1 MLRIIIYAF
10 PMFVNLILGG
20 MFFIVAILLSQAHY
34 SPLVITG
41 AVYVWALVYCIA
53 SPIMGRITTPANA
66 ARLIMFGGVG
76 IGLGSLGFLLSQY
89 VVIQFILIGIIGVSS
104 AMYCTPFQVFM
115 KAIEPDQNAGVVR
128 STALYTASWSFG
140 MATGPLIF
148 GLFDWH
154 YGFILNSFL
163 GFLMAASVWFIDSHH
178 QKNPVR
184 HRNTPPASSEADY
197 SRMPDLAW
205 LGWIIAGCGTI
216 AVCLVRTLIPY
227 QGTLLDFSKAEIGI
241 ILAVVSYV
249 QGITALCL
257 LRGKYW
263 MYRPVPILL
272 AGIAGALALV
282 LFGLGEIPAWF
293 YIGAVLYGIFS
304 GCCYFYLVFH
314 SLVHPTRSSR
324 YIAVN
329 ETLVGI
335 TSILGS
341 IAGGL
346 LSGISGNASLTFL
359 LAAGMF
365 VLMAL
370 FSARAFQVSRK
381 RILPAAAP
389 RS

>member
-10 PMFVNLILGG
+10 PVFVNLILGG
-20 MFFIVAILLSQAHY
+20 MFFIIAFLLSQAQY
-34 SPLVITG
+34 SPFVITG
-41 AVYVWALVYCIA
+41 AVYVWALIYCIA
-53 SPIMGRITTPANA
+53 SPIMGKITTPANA
-66 ARLIMFGGVG
+66 GRLIMLGGIG
-76 IGLGSLGFLLSQY
+76 IGLGSLGFLLFQH
-89 VVIQFILIGIIGVSS
+89 VIGQFILIGIIGVAS

-115 KAIEPDQNAGVVR
+115 KALEPDQNAGVVR

-148 GLFDWH
+148 GLFNWR
-154 YGFILNSFL
+154 YGFLLNAFL
-163 GFLMAASVWFIDSHH
+163 GFLMAAAIWFIDSHH
-178 QKNPVR
+178 RKNPVR
-184 HRNTPPASSEADY
+184 HRDTPPTSDETDY

-257 LRGKYW
+257 LRGKRW

-272 AGIAGALALV
+272 AGTAGALALA
-282 LFGLGEIPAWF
+282 LFGLGGSPAWF
-293 YIGAVLYGIFS
+293 YVGAVLYGIFS

-314 SLVHPTRSSR
+314 SLVHPTRSSH
-324 YIAVN
+324 YVAVN
-329 ETLVGI
+329 ETVVGI
-335 TSILGS
+335 ASILGP

-346 LSGISGNASLTFL
+346 LSGINGNASLTFL

-365 VLMAL
+365 VLMTL
-370 FSARAFQVSRK
+370 FSARAFQVNRK
-381 RILPAAAP
+381 RVLPTVES
-389 RS
+389 RY